1 MPPQIKKPTKKI
13 TASIIQLIYTQFEY
27 SEETELKLAIR
38 ATKIEFNN
46 NKKKIKRKRKK
57 KI

>member
-1 MPPQIKKPTKKI
+1 M
-13 TASIIQLIYTQFEY
+13 QLIYTQFEY

-46 NKKKIKRKRKK
+46 NKKEKK
-57 KI
+57 EKGKKSPN